1 MNSEGY
7 LMSCNGMTYSS
18 NGNCGCGNNGCLWTL
33 VIIAVI
39 VLWLSGGFCGG
50 FGGLC
55 GCSDC

>member
-1 MNSEGY
+1 
-7 LMSCNGMTYSS
+7 MSCNGMTYSS
-18 NGNCGCGNNGCLWTL
+18 NGNCGCGNNSCLWTL